1 MPSSIFFNGQR
12 QFRPG
17 VYIKAEELLTADT
30 GISGG
35 NVAIIGDFP
44 IFEKGKINTFIDF
57 DSLMS
62 ATDGVSGF
70 DDIAYVAFNPMTNA
84 SQQIDSLT
92 VINVRGNTQASIAAN
107 GLTLKAKLFGN
118 AGNALTVKVAKAN
131 DKYDISVFKAGNEV
145 ETIKQLDASSIA
157 SIDYSGTFYDTASLL
172 IDSSNFQIPYT
183 VAIAAA
189 TATKSF
195 LDGANPRR
203 NVGKLVFKTTAAIG
217 AGSQTAT
224 ITGIGVSDAGVSV
237 TTETVTINT
246 ALNGT
251 VTSVNNWSKIEKID
265 FAVTGGAT
273 LGNVEIQGFFENKA
287 LSSIDDLG
295 GLLTQLQ
302 QADDDFVVVL
312 PSVFVKG
319 SELDAI
325 SSSDLKGAGVVSFF
339 KSVND
344 IFLQLSAS
352 AYLDVVKSSNAAVTA
367 GTYTLAGGSE
377 ALSIPAANWTDA
389 LESILYLGIQ
399 ILVPWTSDVS
409 IHEKFK
415 LHCTDAANI
424 SGYNRNC
431 WVGTSANQSVS
442 QAKAGWS
449 AILNDR
455 NMSVVFQGI
464 TFNRVIDGQ
473 SLVVKQEEPK
483 WLALM
488 MACMQGSTPIAEPLT
503 NKKPNITASHNTSVD
518 QPLKVATDAIRSGL
532 VILTNAG
539 GLGHKVERSVTSWL
553 KDNSPVYSEVS
564 TNESL
569 NTCLR
574 DLRFVLEQQIGSK
587 ATASQLSVVKSIAET
602 RLELQKGITIIKGFK
617 NLKAV
622 ISGDVINIS
631 FDLAL
636 TEPLNFI
643 TVTARFGRF

>member
-35 NVAIIGDFP
+35 NVAVIGDFP
-44 IFEKGKINTFIDF
+44 IFEKGAINSFVDF

-62 ATDGVSGF
+62 ATDGAGGF
-70 DDIAYVAFNPMTNA
+70 DDIAYVAFNPMINGT
-84 SQQIDSLT
+84 QQIDSLS
-92 VINVRGNTQASIAAN
+92 VINVRENTQASVAAG
-107 GLTLKAKLFGN
+107 GLTLKSKLWGN
-118 AGNALTVKVAKAN
+118 AGNALTAKIAKAN
-131 DKYDISVFKAGNEV
+131 DKYDISLFKAGNEV
-145 ETIKQLDASSIA
+145 ETIRQLDASSIG
-157 SIDYSGTFYDTASLL
+157 SIDYNGTFYDTTSLL
-172 IDSSNFQIPYT
+172 LNTTSLQISYT
-183 VAIAAA
+183 VAIAAN
-189 TATKSF
+189 TDTKSF
-195 LDGANPRR
+195 LDGANLRR
-203 NVGKLVFKTTAAIG
+203 NVGKLVFKTTTAIG

-251 VTSVNNWSKIEKID
+251 VTSTNNWSKIEKID

-273 LGNVEIQGFFENKA
+273 KGNVEIQGFFENKA
-287 LSSIDDLG
+287 LVDIDDLG
-295 GLLTQLQ
+295 GLLNQLQ

-319 SELDAI
+319 TELDAI
-325 SSSDLKGAGVVSFF
+325 ASSDVKTAAVSFF

-344 IFLQLSAS
+344 LFLQLSAS
-352 AYLDVVKSSNAAVTA
+352 AFINVVKSSNAAVSA

-377 ALSIPAANWTDA
+377 LGSIPAANWTDA
-389 LESILYLGIQ
+389 LDSILYLGIQ
-399 ILVPWTSDVS
+399 ILVPWTSDVTV
-409 IHEKFK
+409 HEKFK

-424 SGYNRNC
+424 SGFNRNC
-431 WVGTSANQSVS
+431 WVGTSANQSVA

-455 NMSVVFQGI
+455 NMAVVFQGI
-464 TFNRVIDGQ
+464 TFTRVIDGQ
-473 SLVVKQEEPK
+473 ALVVKQEEPK

-488 MACMQGSTPIAEPLT
+488 LACMQGSTAISEPLT
-503 NKKPNITASHNTSVD
+503 NKKPNITATHNSSVA

-539 GLGHKVERSVTSWL
+539 NLGHKVERSVTSWL

-574 DLRFVLEQQIGSK
+574 DLRFALESQIGSK
-587 ATASQLSVVKSIAET
+587 ATASQLSTVKSIAEK
-602 RLELQKGITIIKGFK
+602 RLSLQRDITIIKGYK
-617 NLKAV
+617 NVKAQ